1 MIVLPALA
9 KKEVT
14 KIKDARDKKFEE
26 NAPKNKN
33 TLEYWIYQD
42 KHKKRNLFLTTFG
55 LNDPE
60 EVFLKN

>member
-1 MIVLPALA
+1 MG
-9 KKEVT
+9 KKDVKKLKES
-14 KIKDARDKKFEE
+14 RDKKFEE

-42 KHKKRNLFLTTFG
+42 KHKKRNLFLTKFG

-60 EVFLKN
+60 EVIYLMY